1 MPVLIIH
8 GSLKKY
14 IYYSLFFPTEILS
27 SGKQTLVLKEEFL
40 LFQGLVNENVLI
52 FFFVK
57 VCKRFLPH
65 SSVYI
70 ECFLKNF

>member
-8 GSLKKY
+8 GSLKIY

-40 LFQGLVNENVLI
+40 LFQGT
-52 FFFVK
+52 
-57 VCKRFLPH
+57 
-65 SSVYI
+65 SQ
-70 ECFLKNF
+70 